1 MTTSGREPDYEV
13 VWPLAPSAAAA
24 RALAAR
30 IPDLSGKTVGE
41 LWDYLFKGEEIFPLI
56 RRALERR
63 YPGIRFV
70 EYETL
75 GTIHGRDEAELAAT
89 LPDQLRKH
97 GCDAVIS
104 AVGA

>member
-1 MTTSGREPDYEV
+1 MTPSSRESIYEV

-24 RALAAR
+24 AALASR

-41 LWDYLFKGEEIFPLI
+41 LWDYLFKGEEIFPLV

-63 YPGIRFV
+63 YPGVRFV

-75 GTIHGRDEAELAAT
+75 GTIHGRDDAELAAT
-89 LPDQLRKH
+89 LPALLRKH